1 MPCSGTAPSSAG
13 ADPAEAFAGLPDV
26 AADDADGLDETASL
40 AKTRAG
46 MTYTLAWNLA
56 CRNDEDYRWMTP
68 EERYTAF
75 LEWIDA
81 ELAETA
87 A

>member
-1 MPCSGTAPSSAG
+1 MSARSVPCSGTAPSRPGGS
-13 ADPAEAFAGLPDV
+13 AEAFAGLPDV

-68 EERYTAF
+68 EERYTSVPGV
-75 LEWIDA
+75 D
-81 ELAETA
+81 
-87 A
+87 